1 MTRTHQYQ
9 VSTEWTGAG
18 SAGTTHYRAYERAHA
33 SRVPGRPELLGS
45 SDPAFRGD
53 SSRWNPELLLVAALS
68 QCHLLQYLHLC
79 AVNGVTVVAY
89 QDDASGTMEEDGEG
103 GGKFTGVEL
112 RPIVTV
118 AMPDMV
124 DRAEDLHHEAAT
136 KCFVA
141 SSVNFP
147 VTHGPRI
154 QVRDRQ

>member
-18 SAGTTHYRAYERAHA
+18 SAGTINYRAYERAHV
-33 SRVPGRPELLGS
+33 SRVPGRPELLVS

-89 QDDASGTMEEDGEG
+89 QDDASGAMAEDGKG
-103 GGKFTGVEL
+103 GGRFTGVEL
-112 RPIVTV
+112 CPVVVV
-118 AMPDMV
+118 ASPDMV
-124 DRAEDLHHEAAT
+124 DRAEDLHHEAAA
-136 KCFVA
+136 KCFIA

-147 VTHGPRI
+147 VTHSPRI
-154 QVRDRQ
+154 QVSDPR

>member
-1 MTRTHQYQ
+1 MTRAHQYQ

-18 SAGTTHYRAYERAHA
+18 SAGTTNYRAYERSHV
-33 SRVPGRPELLGS
+33 SRVAGRPELLGS
-45 SDPAFRGD
+45 SDSAFRGD

-79 AVNGVTVVAY
+79 AVNGVTVLAY

-103 GGKFTGVEL
+103 GGRFTGVQL
-112 RPIVTV
+112 RPVVTV
-118 AMPDMV
+118 ASPDTV
-124 DRAEDLHHEAAT
+124 DRAEDLHHEAAA

-147 VTHGPRI
+147 VTHSPRI
-154 QVRDRQ
+154 QVRNPQ